1 MRSTK
6 LVAALA
12 LAGAAVATAAAY
24 QASRPWP
31 AAVTP
36 AGPSPVLSPQE
47 EMKTFYM
54 PPGYRVELVASEP
67 MIQDPVLIDWDPE
80 GRMWAIEMAGYMLDI
95 QATREH
101 DPLGRIVVLE
111 DTNGDGAM
119 DKRTVFFD
127 GLVLPRA
134 LKVLDHGVL
143 VGEPPNLWLMK
154 DTNGDLHADTK
165 ELVTDTYGR
174 LDANVEHNANSL
186 MWAMDNWMYTS
197 EVDMYLRLRDGKFE
211 VRKTLSRG
219 QWGAS
224 QDDFG
229 RVYRNTNSS
238 ALHVDLVPTPYY
250 LRNPA
255 LTRTRGSY
263 EFLGGPSDDLNAT
276 WPVRATPGVN
286 RGYQAGVLR
295 ADGSLSSYT
304 AVAAPTV
311 YRGDR
316 LPADLSGNV
325 FLVEPAG
332 NLVSRVI
339 ISDDGKTLRG
349 KKAYD
354 HQEFLASTDERFRP
368 VYLSSAPDG
377 TLYIVDMY
385 RGIIQHKG
393 FITEYLRDQIV
404 SRDLEQPP
412 ARGRIYRV
420 VHETTKRDSRPS
432 LTSLPAARLV
442 EVLSHPNGW
451 WRDAAQRLLVERND
465 KSVVEPLK
473 ALAAS
478 AREPRT
484 RVHALWT
491 LDGMGS
497 LDAGTVTRALG
508 DSSRDVRVSAVR
520 VSEPWLR
527 DADQAVTKAVL
538 ALAADR
544 DWAVREQLAASVGEL
559 PAGSRETAV
568 AALLE
573 QHADDPVV
581 MDAAL
586 SGVSGSEMAV
596 LEALLKGTAE
606 TPQRSA
612 AITMLAATIVS
623 AAQDATVLALFDA
636 TAAAGRPEWQRSALL
651 RGAEVSL
658 LGAAAPGT
666 PAGRGGGRGAP
677 QAAAAQPCPTCPG
690 GRGGPGGAPAFPRE
704 PAEGAAA
711 RGARGQAAARA
722 GGAAGARAGGRGRG
736 GGRPALKL
744 TREPALAS
752 MTPES
757 AGALAP
763 RVAAV
768 VARVEWPGK
777 PGAAEAVAPL
787 SAAEQARYD
796 AGRDVYRNLCIACHQ
811 ANGRG
816 QDKVAPP
823 LVGSELAL
831 ADPAVPIRI
840 LLNGKE
846 GTIGLM
852 PPLGSVL
859 TDDQI
864 AAVLTYVRREW
875 GQTGSAVEPAT
886 VTGIRPQ
893 TAGRTRPWT
902 NEELMRIGG
911 RH

>member
-12 LAGAAVATAAAY
+12 LAGAAVATGAAY
-24 QASRPWP
+24 QATRPWP
-31 AAVTP
+31 ATVTP
-36 AGPSPVLSPQE
+36 AGPSPVLSPAD

-54 PPGYRVELVASEP
+54 APGYRVELVASEP

-119 DKRTVFFD
+119 DKRTVFFE

-154 DTNGDLHADTK
+154 DTNGDLKADTK

-224 QDDFG
+224 QDDVG
-229 RVYRNTNSS
+229 HVYRNTNSS

-263 EFLGGPSDDLNAT
+263 EFLGGTSDDLNTT

-316 LPADLSGNV
+316 LPADLYGNV

-339 ISDDGKTLRG
+339 VSDDGETLRG
-349 KKAYD
+349 KKAYE
-354 HQEFLASTDERFRP
+354 QAEFLASTDERFRP

-404 SRDLEQPP
+404 SRSLEQPP
-412 ARGRIYRV
+412 ARGRIYRI
-420 VHETTKRDSRPS
+420 VHETTTRDGRPS
-432 LTSLPAARLV
+432 LTNMTAAQLV
-442 EVLSHPNGW
+442 AVLSHPNGW
-451 WRDAAQRLLVERND
+451 WRDTAQRLLVERND
-465 KSVVEPLK
+465 KSAVAPLK
-473 ALAAS
+473 ALAGS

-484 RVHALWT
+484 RLHALWT
-491 LDGMGS
+491 LDGMES
-497 LDAGTVTRALG
+497 LDSATLTRALA
-508 DSSRDVRVSAVR
+508 DSSRDVRVSAIR
-520 VSEPWLR
+520 MAESWLR
-527 DADQAVTKAVL
+527 DSDKPVTSAVL

-544 DWAVREQLAASVGEL
+544 DWAVREQLAASLGEM
-559 PAGSRETAV
+559 PAGSKESAI
-568 AALLE
+568 AGLLE
-573 QHADDPVV
+573 QHADEPVV

-596 LEALLKGTAE
+596 LETLLKGTDE
-606 TPQRSA
+606 TPQRST

-623 AAQDATVLALFDA
+623 GAQDPAVLALFDA
-636 TAAAGRPEWQRSALL
+636 TAAAGRPEWQRAALL

-658 LGAAAPGT
+658 LGAAAPGS
-666 PAGRGGGRGAP
+666 PAGRGGGRGA
-677 QAAAAQPCPTCPG
+677 QASGGEPCPTCPG
-690 GRGGPGGAPAFPRE
+690 GRSGPGGAPAFPRE
-704 PAEGAAA
+704 PAAGTAA
-711 RGARGQAAARA
+711 RGATGQATVRA
-722 GGAAGARAGGRGRG
+722 AGGRGRG
-736 GGRPALKL
+736 ATRPALKL
-744 TREPALAS
+744 TREPALATL
-752 MTPES
+752 TPAT

-763 RVAAV
+763 RVTAV
-768 VARVEWPGK
+768 LARVEWPGK
-777 PGAAEAVAPL
+777 PGVAAAAAPL

-796 AGRDVYRNLCIACHQ
+796 AGRDVYRSLCIACHQ
-811 ANGRG
+811 ADGRG

-831 ADPAVPIRI
+831 ADPGVPIRI

-852 PPLGSVL
+852 PPLGSAL

-875 GQTGSAVEPAT
+875 GQTGSPVEPAV
-886 VTGIRPQ
+886 VTQTRPQ
-893 TAGRTRPWT
+893 TSGRTRPWT
-902 NEELMRIGG
+902 NDELTRIGG